1 MFRHQI
7 EREIVQLL
15 IPLIQLQRKTRKRN
29 QDGIIKR
36 DLRNLIKFQTQENIP
51 KQVIIYIKPKDD
63 DSNNWERITIIKRAT
78 KGINSPHG
86 PYYNFKRQNGNMDG
100 HYIDYFHWHHDSEG
114 QNSVEDVATDINTY
128 ISENYYESMNSKD
141 DRSQEINT
149 SGELDSLVVFV
160 LRKDHTRST
169 GGKIERTTTF

>member
-1 MFRHQI
+1 
-7 EREIVQLL
+7 
-15 IPLIQLQRKTRKRN
+15 
-29 QDGIIKR
+29 
-36 DLRNLIKFQTQENIP
+36 
-51 KQVIIYIKPKDD
+51 
-63 DSNNWERITIIKRAT
+63 
-78 KGINSPHG
+78 
-86 PYYNFKRQNGNMDG
+86 MDG
-100 HYIDYFHWHHDSEG
+100 HYIDYFHWHHDNEG
-114 QNSVEDVATDINTY
+114 QNSVENVATDINAY